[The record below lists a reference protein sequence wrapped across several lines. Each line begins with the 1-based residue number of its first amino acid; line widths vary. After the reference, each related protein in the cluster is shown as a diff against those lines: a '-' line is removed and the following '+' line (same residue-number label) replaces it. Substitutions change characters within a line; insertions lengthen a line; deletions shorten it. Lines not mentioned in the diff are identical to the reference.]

1 MRSEPIVFSIDYVE
15 PVTITEQYNCIKLSK
30 WEPVAIFGKT
40 TNSTTRK
47 YFLLVI
53 PVYKP
58 HPSFPFV
65 LLNHSREPNC
75 IECFKFS
82 LRHDAYKLDK
92 SFTGEQTRTGPWNI
106 HHECYRGESFK
117 LRFCQA
123 PTNWHRVYYYGS
135 VLYPV
140 MRLNV
145 CYIEVYIVHQNK
157 NTQKTILFW
166 NIRTI
171 AHNSS
176 GENHIHIKVLS
187 TSLN

>member
-1 MRSEPIVFSIDYVE
+1 MWPTQIKKNCETAVMRSGPIVFSMDYVE
-15 PVTITEQYNCIKLSK
+15 TVTIIEHYNCIKLSK
-30 WEPVAIFGKT
+30 WEPVAIFGKA

-58 HPSFPFV
+58 HSYLFLSFFWT
-65 LLNHSREPNC
+65 REPNC

-123 PTNWHRVYYYGS
+123 PTNWHRVYYYGL

-140 MRLNV
+140 VRLNV
-145 CYIEVYIVHQNK
+145 CYIEVY
-157 NTQKTILFW
+157 TY
-166 NIRTI
+166 
-171 AHNSS
+171 
-176 GENHIHIKVLS
+176 S
-187 TSLN
+187 TSKQKYYENNFIFEYKDDSA